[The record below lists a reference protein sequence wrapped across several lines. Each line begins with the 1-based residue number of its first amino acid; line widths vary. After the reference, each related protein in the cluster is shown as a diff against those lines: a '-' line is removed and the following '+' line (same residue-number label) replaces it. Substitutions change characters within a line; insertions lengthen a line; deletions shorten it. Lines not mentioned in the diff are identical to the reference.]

1 MFCNLSVKPFFGFL
15 AASLMGFI
23 FAAPAASANDLN
35 KFGSAYENQNPTCN
49 IVPVTNTLELDIQEK
64 ENDSGS
70 QKDSGKTEQHED
82 KSRKSKKS
90 GSAGIWKFKAKGES
104 SSESSDKRDF
114 ISETD
119 SESDWNKDK
128 EFSQE
133 RKETENIDI
142 GARDCDSYNEFGAKR
157 DTALFTSIA
166 QIEIANTQAD
176 RDVNIASINADMKKN
191 INYEQQVTHRLA
203 IKSSADVKM
212 SEINMKGNFA
222 LAQFYSHLGLQ
233 PQGGQQ

>member
-1 MFCNLSVKPFFGFL
+1 MFSKFFVKSFIG
-15 AASLMGFI
+15 ASLMSI
-23 FAAPAASANDLN
+23 TFAAPAALANPLS

-49 IVPVTNTLELDIQEK
+49 IVPVTNTLESDTKEK

-70 QKDSGKTEQHED
+70 QKYSSKTEQHENNT
-82 KSRKSKKS
+82 RKSKKS

-114 ISETD
+114 ISETG
-119 SESDWNKDK
+119 SESDWDRNK

-133 RKETENIDI
+133 IKETENVDI
-142 GARDCDSYNEFGAKR
+142 GALDCDSYNEFGAKR

-166 QIEIANTQAD
+166 QVETAKTQAD
-176 RDVNIASINADMKKN
+176 RDENIAFINADMKKN

-203 IKSSADVKM
+203 IKTSADVKM
-212 SEINMKGNFA
+212 SEINMKSNFA

-233 PQGGQQ
+233 PQSGQQ

>member
-1 MFCNLSVKPFFGFL
+1 MFGLSVKPFFGFL
-15 AASLMGFI
+15 VASLMGFT
-23 FAAPAASANDLN
+23 FAAPSASANPLS

-49 IVPVTNTLELDIQEK
+49 IVPVTNTLELDTKEK

-70 QKDSGKTEQHED
+70 QKDSSKTEQHENNT
-82 KSRKSKKS
+82 RKSKKS

-104 SSESSDKRDF
+104 SSESSGKRDF
-114 ISETD
+114 MSETG
-119 SESDWNKDK
+119 SESDWNRDK

-133 RKETENIDI
+133 KKETENVDI

-166 QIEIANTQAD
+166 QIETAKTQAS
-176 RDVNIASINADMKKN
+176 RDENIAFINADMKKN
-191 INYEQQVTHRLA
+191 VNYEQQVTHRLA
-203 IKSSADVKM
+203 IKTSADVKM
-212 SEINMKGNFA
+212 SELNMQSNFA
-222 LAQFYSHLGLQ
+222 LAQFYSHLDLK